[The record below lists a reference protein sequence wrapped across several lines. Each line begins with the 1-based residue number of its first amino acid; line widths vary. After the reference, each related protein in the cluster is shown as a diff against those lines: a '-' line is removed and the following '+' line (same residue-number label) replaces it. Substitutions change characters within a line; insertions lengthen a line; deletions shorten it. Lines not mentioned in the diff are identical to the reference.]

1 MVLRAPS
8 STRAVASLTAVNSI
22 SFTLP
27 SHVVDVNLPRSVS
40 LLYFATKNSPV
51 HKPLHP
57 QHRTPFI
64 LVLGCFFLQFFYHA
78 TSNGCYAV
86 HKKES
91 LFETALID
99 KDSSAFRT
107 RHQQLANVFKHAWEL
122 TREQMVRT
130 QLIQAASHWQ
140 SMRINAFS
148 APQ

>member
-40 LLYFATKNSPV
+40 LLYFATKKLP
-51 HKPLHP
+51 
-57 QHRTPFI
+57 RTQTAAPTTSDT
-64 LVLGCFFLQFFYHA
+64 VYPCSGMVFLQFFYHA